1 MTVALPAFWIKTG
14 LLLLCT
20 VFPTTIAFGPSVQWS
35 QLYHN
40 DVQQTF
46 KRTLTAD
53 DRAEIQRA
61 LDVAIV
67 KDYIE
72 RQWQMHINDGEITQS
87 VQRTGGER
95 GNHFRFETAGD
106 LRLKDVFHLM
116 QFYPLLFGDETSPT
130 YFDVPIGADY
140 QRFRLENRPRGKF
153 SISAKHG
160 EGQYVDLS
168 DLSTQVTALGD
179 SNTELPLRTTLQ
191 QDTITALDAT
201 LASQPNFEQT
211 LTRNDPQNT
220 VSSQEREEAFQA
232 AKDVLAGSS
241 VLGTDISTLNP
252 ASWLTDVKTNIDQ
265 RRMSVALQSTVNVE
279 REKNTKLRFEFTQSI
294 LQSAEQ
300 AKNEWERLK
309 GITIDLANGQQ
320 QSIIEE
326 RTVQTERNSYKVVT
340 IHENDEVSLKEVFKL
355 LQFYNDIYDQRPRQT
370 YFEIP
375 IGGETRRFRLSRSIR
390 GRHQI
395 LVTSENGDW
404 TNTMRR
410 ASSAPDYNTI
420 INRYLANADQNELAE
435 AMQKSLDKKLNDQPS
450 FETDLTVNG
459 QASPDTV
466 RAAVEFMLITMI
478 AEAAQPSQKSRAK
491 FLTDLL
497 NKIRTENRFPEARD
511 IPTVAN
517 YRGDEKAG
525 RSPAMDQVVRGMLE
539 NVNTRRNIDAIFSVA
554 EFPARGTGGT
564 QAGRIFIHMEGNRD
578 VPAYMIRKRAADDH
592 DGELLFK
599 KVARICTDKRR
610 RKRRSVCKL
619 TDRDSV
625 YVDEESIEVTD
636 NMVELDVVD
645 RRDSELRDH
654 VEFPLSSD
662 ELATPKLIKEH
673 IEKSRR
679 AGASRTYAKIN
690 KGLAVHG
697 LIFSVLGAA
706 DYFNKG
712 DYVRGSIS
720 LTQAAHTFGG
730 LTGLNEIVSKLG
742 KHVLSSAAT
751 SLAKGLN
758 FEEGLG
764 RFSRKVERFM
774 EKGAGKLLGDI
785 PGVGL
790 AFDVYFI
797 EQDIEQLA
805 DLDFSDPDDLKVLP
819 LRVIDLALDVST
831 TALNLVGTF
840 CPEAEVITEPVVI
853 IISIIRMAID
863 DFYIDIMSEI
873 QKVNWN
879 SPWAGLQFLGALVKG
894 ILDGVADF
902 LTGGLRR
909 QLESYQ
915 RQEDNDKQLL
925 RNLTNPDNYFRIVGE
940 REGEEERIDFTQGAL
955 SSFGG
960 YITFRLHDNNLAT
973 VEIGDVSGA
982 RDPIRRTFQV
992 DSNLKD
998 IVLGI
1003 GESRDFTYKHETAK
1017 LWFVIPI
1024 KSFDVI
1030 CGANLHENSAYGTY
1044 YGNSDNNTFYAVQR
1058 PKPTTKPPGRED
1070 QECNFGKLDVMMLT
1084 GNYHYNLYGRGGSDT
1099 FYLGPELSSITGGGG
1114 SDVYIIQSDGGKAI
1128 IDNFAE
1134 DDKRDIVV
1142 INVDY
1147 ANIQCHKTGNDV
1159 DITYSRSHHIRIKN
1173 WFTQGDATYYRH
1185 VSFRSKDGV
1194 IFVAEQTS
1202 SSASNPQINC
1212 VAVAVDF
1219 SGAKNFQTVS
1229 LSDRVYAKVK
1239 QVSGSNSSDSIVGND
1254 LGNVMD
1260 GGRGADV
1267 LTGGKGEDTY
1277 VIRATEGCDTINNN
1291 AEDFANTTD
1300 IVIFA
1305 VPLDRISIQ
1314 VSGNDLSVTD
1324 RSNPST
1330 SCFRI
1335 TNWARGYQYRH
1346 MLFTSS
1352 DHVVFNVTT
1361 HITPTPSRVP
1371 IMLDY
1376 STSSTGVN
1384 VDLSDRPRHAAS
1396 IHPPGSANV
1405 ATVSDSPHND
1415 QIIGNK
1421 QTNFL
1426 SCSGGDDRLEGG
1438 EGSDNYVVKRT
1449 CTHAVINNFDTRT
1462 KDDVLYLDETF
1473 VNLRAGRLS
1482 TDFRITSSERTPA
1495 VTLEKWFES
1504 VNYRHLWIRTRD
1516 GITLRVGEET
1526 AKLDPTEISKD
1537 PTECT
1542 CTTAACQVSS
1552 VPYDLNTAPWKHL
1565 VRFQLNSSLCSY
1577 KIYGNELNNYIDPG
1591 PGNGYNY
1598 QYLEGRNGS
1607 DTYVLNHGYGEFNE
1621 INNFAVDNKTD
1632 ALHIGLEFN
1641 DIRVYFHGQNDVILE
1656 SMSRPTSLGIRIQD
1670 YFRNASY
1677 QHLQVTTIDKI
1688 TFNISQEVPF
1698 KEIISIDRTDLG
1710 TPQNINPQND
1720 RILSSAQDLKGSLTS
1735 TNYLTGSNT
1744 TRIIEGGNM
1753 ADVLRAGT
1761 IGTTFEGKDG
1771 DDIIYGGPG
1780 IDIIFGGD
1788 GDDHIFAGAGDDFI
1802 YAGNGRDVIDGGNG
1816 SDTISF
1822 RGDGFL
1828 RNGVK
1833 VDLSFGF
1840 GKGVDAEEDRYI
1852 SIENVYGTIHNDT
1865 LTGSDFD
1872 NSLFGLEGN
1881 DTLIPQGGN
1890 DKLVGGE
1897 GDDLYLLYQ
1906 AWGIKIID
1914 NYADDEVEDV
1924 LSLVHLNSTE
1934 VCLFLVENDLHVQ
1947 VVDLDLTAELF
1958 HSQLLTVIIQ
1968 NWNVNSTYK
1977 HLSIV
1982 FNNTVWPAGA
1992 LSDIASIINAMTQ
2005 SVGFIEE
2012 DSRFRVVSA
2021 SGNNVELSWHQAD
2034 QDVLPQPNSQLVL
2047 VRFPTTNPRN
2057 IIETQVNGQTSITV
2071 SSLNR
2076 NSHYV
2081 FALALKKCNATIAV
2095 SHTLITYGRRRSCA
2109 AVNVPHS
2116 TVQYSPT
2123 SSGSTVDH
2131 GTSANFRCDVGYTI
2145 TQENDRALTTNC
2157 LDRDWIPSLPTCSR
2171 IQLCPRLTNPSNG
2184 KVSTT
2189 GREEG
2194 SKALYVCNKGFRL
2207 QGPMERTCVH
2217 QSWDG
2222 SNPSCQALHCPRPPP
2237 VDNGELRPCDYMS
2250 HTTTFGTINNPL
2262 QGYCVKLHCH
2272 RHYLPSH
2279 RFYGRTHRPRWESD
2293 WKIPQG
2299 GRVCSDGHWIGYV
2312 DDKCDLTLRLTD
2324 VTDHWNK
2331 KVGILEHWRNTAW
2344 ERARATPNEWILRLV
2359 CESVGLPNS
2368 THRSHYVIR
2377 VSEVRVKCSKLRL
2390 RQQPTPYEGRLEV
2403 VNTNGMWEGVCVPQE
2418 GHFLSHLTREIC
2430 ASLGFTGYPTAVVS
2444 LPSGQTDHS
2453 ISCSRHVTGHRQRCT
2468 LESKRQECGT
2478 KVRCRQKC
2486 TDEFP
2491 VPGGGETQC
2500 TGGSEGQFEGDSCE
2514 VICNPRDL
2522 RRRGDAIVYCNAGVW
2537 RNQARLQGSRPASA
2551 RCLSVEDLFKADVNR
2566 IAKRRGSLSN
2576 RALAELLFLHLST
2589 SYPESTWMVN
2599 IYNPI
2604 GGYDKHTVTGYYY
2617 HLFRY
2622 YNHNLVVVRYPR
2634 HRRGRPVI
2642 RLTASLASIVG
2653 TENGNHAE
2661 HAVDS
2666 IARKFGR
2673 QSWYCIHAVRKGSGL
2688 ESVHNIP
2695 RVKYLW
2701 REFPS
2706 LVVTV
2711 IAPGVF

>member
-1 MTVALPAFWIKTG
+1 MTVALAAFWIQTG

-20 VFPTTIAFGPSVQWS
+20 VFPTTIAFRHSVQWG

-40 DVQQTF
+40 GVQQTF

-53 DRAEIQRA
+53 DRTEIQRA

-67 KDYIE
+67 KDHME
-72 RQWQMHINDGEITQS
+72 RRWQTHINDGEITQS
-87 VQRTGGER
+87 VQRTGGEI
-95 GNHFRFETAGD
+95 GKHFRFETTGD
-106 LRLKDVFHLM
+106 LRLKDVFHLK

-160 EGQYVDLS
+160 DGQYVDLS
-168 DLSTQVTALGD
+168 DLSTQVTALTD
-179 SNTELPLRTTLQ
+179 SNTKLPLRTTLQ
-191 QDTITALDAT
+191 QDTIRALDAT
-201 LASQPNFEQT
+201 LASQPNIEQT

-220 VSSQEREEAFQA
+220 VSSQERDAAFQA
-232 AKDVLAGSS
+232 SKDVLAGSS
-241 VLGTDISTLNP
+241 VLGKDISSLNP
-252 ASWLTDVKTNIDQ
+252 ASWLTDVKTKIDQ
-265 RRMSVALQSTVNVE
+265 RRESVALASTLNVE
-279 REKNTKLRFEFTQSI
+279 NEKNTKLRFEFTQSI

-309 GITIDLANGQQ
+309 GITIDLPNGQQ
-320 QSIIEE
+320 RSIIEE
-326 RTVQTERNSYKVVT
+326 RTVGSGRNSHKVVT
-340 IHENDEVSLKEVFKL
+340 IHENDEVSLKGVFKL
-355 LQFYNDIYDQRPRQT
+355 LQFYNDIYEFQDRPTRQT
-370 YFEIP
+370 HFEIP
-375 IGGETRRFRLSRSIR
+375 IGGETRRFRLSRSGR
-390 GRHQI
+390 RGGRHQI

-404 TNTMRR
+404 SNTMART
-410 ASSAPDYNTI
+410 SNAPDYNTI
-420 INRYLANADQNELAE
+420 INDYLANADQNELAE
-435 AMQKSLDKKLNDQPS
+435 AMQKSLDKTLDDQPS

-478 AEAAQPSQKSRAK
+478 AEAAQPPQQTRAR

-497 NKIRTENRFPEARD
+497 TKIRTENRFPEARD
-511 IPTVAN
+511 IPRIAN
-517 YRGDEKAG
+517 YRGDQKAG
-525 RSPAMDQVVRGMLE
+525 RSPAMDQVVQGMLE
-539 NVNTRRNIDAIFSVA
+539 NVNSRRNIDAIFSEA
-554 EFPARGTGGT
+554 EFPARRRGGGT
-564 QAGRIFIHMEGNRD
+564 QAGRRFIHKEGNRD

-592 DGELLFK
+592 DGELLLK

-619 TDRDSV
+619 TDKDSV

-742 KHVLSSAAT
+742 KHVLSSAAR
-751 SLAKGLN
+751 SLARGLS

-863 DFYIDIMSEI
+863 DFYIDVMSEI

-925 RNLTNPDNYFRIVGE
+925 RNLTNPDNYFRIVGQ

-1202 SSASNPQINC
+1202 SSASDPQINC

-1219 SGAKNFQTVS
+1219 SGAKTSQTVS
-1229 LSDRVYAKVK
+1229 LSDPAYTKVK
-1239 QVSGSNSSDSIVGND
+1239 QLSGSNHSDSIVGND
-1254 LGNVMD
+1254 LGNVID

-1291 AEDFANTTD
+1291 AEDFVNTTD

-1305 VPLDRISIQ
+1305 VPLDRIRIQ
-1314 VSGNDLSVTD
+1314 LSGNDLSVID
-1324 RSNPST
+1324 SSNPST
-1330 SCFRI
+1330 SCLRI

-1361 HITPTPSRVP
+1361 HMIPPSTRVPKKRAFRRTQSGHSIAVAIEP

-1376 STSSTGVN
+1376 STSANGVN
-1384 VDLSDRPRHAAS
+1384 VDLSDRPRRARS
-1396 IHPPGSANV
+1396 IHPRGSANV
-1405 ATVSDSPHND
+1405 ATVSDSPNDD

-1426 SCSGGDDRLEGG
+1426 SCSGGVDRLEGG

-1473 VNLRAGRLS
+1473 GNLRAARRSRSSDL
-1482 TDFRITSSERTPA
+1482 RITSSERTPA
-1495 VTLEKWFES
+1495 LTLKNWFES

-1516 GITLRVGEET
+1516 GITLQVGEET

-1537 PTECT
+1537 PIECT
-1542 CTTAACQVSS
+1542 CTTASCEESLVS
-1552 VPYDLNTAPWKHL
+1552 YDLNTDPWKRL

-1577 KIYGNELNNYIDPG
+1577 RIYGNELNNYIDPG

-1632 ALHIGLEFN
+1632 ALHIGLEFS

-1656 SMSRPTSLGIRIQD
+1656 SVSRPTSLGIRIQD

-1677 QHLQVTTIDKI
+1677 QHLQVTTTDKI
-1688 TFNISQEVPF
+1688 TFEITQDVSF
-1698 KEIISIDRTDLG
+1698 KQITSIDRTDLG

-1720 RILSSAQDLKGSLTS
+1720 RILSSAQDLKGSITS
-1735 TNYLTGSNT
+1735 TNYLTGSDT

-1771 DDIIYGGPG
+1771 NDIIYGGPG

-1840 GKGVDAEEDRYI
+1840 GKGVDAEEDKYI

-1872 NSLFGLEGN
+1872 NSLFGLDGN

-1934 VCLFLVENDLHVQ
+1934 VCLFFVENDLHVQ
-1947 VVDLDLTAELF
+1947 VVDLDLTAKLF

-1982 FNNTVWPAGA
+1982 FNNTVWPATA
-1992 LSDIASIINAMTQ
+1992 LSDIASIINRMTR
-2005 SVGFIEE
+2005 SVGYIEE
-2012 DSRFRVVSA
+2012 HSRFRVVSA

-2034 QDVLPQPNSQLVL
+2034 QGVLPQSNSQLIL
-2047 VRFPTTNPRN
+2047 VRFPTTNPRD
-2057 IIETQVNGQTSITV
+2057 ITKTQVNEQTSITV
-2071 SSLNR
+2071 SPLNR

-2081 FALALKKCNATIAV
+2081 FVLALEKCNATIAM
-2095 SHTLITYGRRRSCA
+2095 SHTLITYGRRRSCVA
-2109 AVNVPHS
+2109 ANVPHS

-2145 TQENDRALTTNC
+2145 TQESDRALTTTC

-2171 IQLCPRLTNPSNG
+2171 IQRCPRLTKPSNG

-2207 QGPMERTCVH
+2207 QGPMERTCRH
-2217 QSWDG
+2217 GSWDG
-2222 SNPSCQALHCPRPPP
+2222 TSPSCQALHCPRAPR
-2237 VDNGELRPCDYMS
+2237 VDNGEFRPCDYMS
-2250 HTTTFGTINNPL
+2250 HTRTFGTINNPL

-2279 RFYGRTHRPRWESD
+2279 RFHGRTHRPRWESD

-2299 GRVCSDGHWIGYV
+2299 GRVCSDGDWIGYV
-2312 DDKCDLTLRLTD
+2312 DDRCELTVRLTGVD
-2324 VTDHWNK
+2324 DQWNK

-2344 ERARATPNEWILRLV
+2344 ERATETPHERILRLA
-2359 CESVGLPNS
+2359 CQSVRLPNS
-2368 THRSHYVIR
+2368 NHLSHEMNSDSQVQ
-2377 VSEVRVKCSKLRL
+2377 VTCSKLRL
-2390 RQQPTPYEGRLEV
+2390 TQQPTPYEGRLEV
-2403 VNTNGMWEGVCVPQE
+2403 VNTNGIWEGLCVPQE
-2418 GHFLSHLTREIC
+2418 ENVLLDPTREIC
-2430 ASLGFTGYPTAVVS
+2430 ASLGFTGYPTGVVT
-2444 LPSGQTDHS
+2444 LPSGQTDLS
-2453 ISCSRHVTGHRQRCT
+2453 ISCS
-2468 LESKRQECGT
+2468 L
-2478 KVRCRQKC
+2478 
-2486 TDEFP
+2486 
-2491 VPGGGETQC
+2491 
-2500 TGGSEGQFEGDSCE
+2500 
-2514 VICNPRDL
+2514 
-2522 RRRGDAIVYCNAGVW
+2522 
-2537 RNQARLQGSRPASA
+2537 
-2551 RCLSVEDLFKADVNR
+2551 
-2566 IAKRRGSLSN
+2566 
-2576 RALAELLFLHLST
+2576 
-2589 SYPESTWMVN
+2589 
-2599 IYNPI
+2599 
-2604 GGYDKHTVTGYYY
+2604 
-2617 HLFRY
+2617 
-2622 YNHNLVVVRYPR
+2622 
-2634 HRRGRPVI
+2634 
-2642 RLTASLASIVG
+2642 
-2653 TENGNHAE
+2653 
-2661 HAVDS
+2661 
-2666 IARKFGR
+2666 
-2673 QSWYCIHAVRKGSGL
+2673 
-2688 ESVHNIP
+2688 
-2695 RVKYLW
+2695 
-2701 REFPS
+2701 
-2706 LVVTV
+2706 
-2711 IAPGVF
+2711 